1 MASQFISK
9 DNSHIFQLISQG
21 NNLKIVLEAIT
32 AWLETH
38 IQDAIVSTML
48 YDPSIEKLYLIS
60 GHQHFSPEYQQ
71 MLKAVVVHEKSGTCG
86 SAAFH
91 KHLVISENLITD
103 PKWSRQKDL
112 VQKEKLTSCWSM
124 PVLGTRGELYGTFAT
139 YYRTIRKPSDIEIN
153 LLQRAAIL
161 VSLTIDIDRERE
173 QKLLI
178 DEKYSSF
185 FKYHPDAVFEV
196 NLEGYIVSANV
207 ASEKITGFLESEI
220 KGQYYFNFVPE
231 TSFETVKIA
240 FEQSLKGESQH
251 YELQAYHASGE
262 LLWLE
267 ITNLPIKHNERIVG
281 ILVIAKDITAKYHYQ
296 ERVRLLERAIQNST
310 QGVVIAHADS
320 DMPIVYVNA
329 AFLAMTGYAESEIM
343 GKNCGFLKGPDT
355 DVITLKKIKNALT
368 TKTQSQVKIK
378 NYRKDGSWFWNQL
391 TLAPILDDLGH
402 CTHFLGIQQ
411 DVTKEC
417 VSEEY
422 IEYQKMHDYLTGL
435 FNRRAFDE
443 YLEKTLKNIQAQK
456 DLYLLYIDLDDFSPL
471 NETLG
476 HIVGDKLLQSV
487 ATRMKNFIRDKDML
501 SRISGDEFALI
512 LLDFK
517 TPDHVAEFAERLLK
531 NLSTPFQ
538 IDGHKIHI
546 TASIGIAKNCSQV
559 YQGIQLIQHAILSMQ
574 EAKKQGRNTWNW
586 YQEKYND
593 LPKIDYIN
601 LRLDLSEAL
610 EKAQLNVFYQ
620 PLIQPKTGEV
630 ASLEALIRWIHPEK
644 GFIPPDVFIPLAER
658 TGHIVSIGRWVLQQA
673 CHDIFKL
680 NKNRERPLSVSVNI
694 SPLEFHRKNFLNDLE
709 EILNVSQ
716 LPPQLLKLEV
726 TEGMLITDVQK
737 SIEILHAIRALG
749 IKVSLDDFGTGYSS
763 LSYLRRL
770 PVDQIKLDKSFF
782 ENFPI
787 DQQDTAIVKLIIE
800 IAHQLNLEV
809 VAEGIEIYEQVKFL
823 TEYECDMIQGYFYS
837 KPVPINQL
845 KL

>member
-21 NNLKIVLEAIT
+21 DNLRIVLEAIT
-32 AWLETH
+32 AWLESQ
-38 IQDAIVSTML
+38 IQDAIVSIML
-48 YDPSIEKLYLIS
+48 YDKSNGVLNLVC
-60 GHQHFSPEYQQ
+60 GHEHFSPEYQE
-71 MLKAVVVHEKSGTCG
+71 MLKEFPVQEQSGACG
-86 SAAFH
+86 TAAFH
-91 KHLVISENLITD
+91 KDMVISENLITD
-103 PKWSRQKDL
+103 PKWKALRDIL
-112 VQKEKLTSCWSM
+112 LTEKLTSCWSM
-124 PVLGTRGELYGTFAT
+124 PVISTGGDLYGTFAT
-139 YYRTIRKPSDIEIN
+139 YYRTVRKPSNIEIN
-153 LLQRAAIL
+153 LLERAAYL
-161 VSLTIDIDRERE
+161 VSLAIDIDRERE

-178 DEKYSSF
+178 NEKYSSF
-185 FKYHPDAVFEV
+185 FKYQPDAVFEV

-207 ASEKITGFLESEI
+207 AFEKITGFLGNEI
-220 KGQYYFNFVPE
+220 KGQYYCNFIPE
-231 TSFETVKIA
+231 TSLETVKTA
-240 FEQSLKGESQH
+240 FEHSLKGESQH

-262 LLWLE
+262 LLWLD
-267 ITNLPIKHNERIVG
+267 ITNLPIKYNKKIVG
-281 ILVIAKDITAKYHYQ
+281 ILVIAKNITAKNRYQ
-296 ERVRLLERAIQNST
+296 ERIRLLERAIQNST
-310 QGVVIAHADS
+310 HGVVIAHADS

-329 AFLAMTGYAESEIM
+329 AFLAMTGYTESEIV
-343 GKNCGFLKGPDT
+343 GRNCRFLKGPDT
-355 DVITLKKIKNALT
+355 DASTLKKIKNALI
-368 TKTQSQVKIK
+368 TKTQLQVKVK

-411 DVTKEC
+411 DVTKAW
-417 VSEEY
+417 VNEEY
-422 IEYQKMHDYLTGL
+422 IEYQKTHDYLTGL

-443 YLEKTLKNIQAQK
+443 YLEKTLKNIQPQK

-487 ATRMKNFIRDKDML
+487 ATRMKNFIRDTDML
-501 SRISGDEFALI
+501 GRISGDEFAII

-517 TPDHVAEFAERLLK
+517 TPDHVTEFAERLLK

-546 TASIGIAKNCSQV
+546 TASIGIAKSCSQI
-559 YQGIQLIQHAILSMQ
+559 YQGIHLIQHAILSMQ
-574 EAKKQGRNTWNW
+574 EAKKQGRNTWSW

-680 NKNRERPLSVSVNI
+680 NKTRERPLSVSVNI
-694 SPLEFHRKNFLNDLE
+694 SPLEFHRTNFLNDLE

>member
-21 NNLKIVLEAIT
+21 NNLKTVLEAIT

-38 IQDAIVSTML
+38 IEDAIVSIML
-48 YDPSIEKLYLIS
+48 YDPSIGKLHLIS
-60 GHQHFSPEYQQ
+60 GHQNFSDEYKE
-71 MLKAVVVHEKSGTCG
+71 MLKAVLVHEKSGTCG

-112 VQKEKLTSCWSM
+112 VQKENLTSCWSM
-124 PVLGTRGELYGTFAT
+124 PVLGTDGVLYGTFAT
-139 YYRTIRKPSDIEIN
+139 YYRTMIKPSDIEIN

-161 VSLTIDIDRERE
+161 VALAIEIDQERK

-178 DEKYSSF
+178 NDKYSSF
-185 FKYHPDAVFEV
+185 FKNHPDAVFEV

-207 ASEKITGFLESEI
+207 ASEKITGFLEKDI
-220 KGQYYFNFVPE
+220 KGQYYCNFVPK
-231 TSFETVKIA
+231 TSVNTVKMA
-240 FEQSLKGESQH
+240 FEQSLHGEAEH
-251 YELQAYHASGE
+251 YELQVYHASGE
-262 LLWLE
+262 LLWFDM
-267 ITNLPIKHNERIVG
+267 TNLPIKHDEKIIG
-281 ILVIAKDITAKYHYQ
+281 ILVIAKDITAKNRYQ
-296 ERVRLLERAIQNST
+296 ERVRLLERAIQNSMH
-310 QGVVIAHADS
+310 GVVITHADS

-329 AFLAMTGYAESEIM
+329 AFLTITGYTESEVM
-343 GKNCGFLKGPDT
+343 GRNCRFLQGADT
-355 DVITLKKIKNALT
+355 DAITLKKIKNALM
-368 TKTQSQVKIK
+368 TKTQLQVKIK

-411 DVTKEC
+411 DVTKEW
-417 VSEEY
+417 VNEEY

-443 YLEKTLKNIQAQK
+443 YLEKALKNIQAK
-456 DLYLLYIDLDDFSPL
+456 EDLYLLYIDLDDFSPL
-471 NETLG
+471 NESLG

-501 SRISGDEFALI
+501 SRISGDEFALV

-517 TPDHVAEFAERLLK
+517 TPDHVVEFTERLLK

-574 EAKKQGRNTWNW
+574 EAKKQGRNTWSW

-610 EKAQLNVFYQ
+610 EKAQFNVFYQ
-620 PLIQPKTGEV
+620 PLVKPKTGEV

-673 CHDIFKL
+673 CHDISKL

-709 EILNVSQ
+709 EILNASQ

-787 DQQDTAIVKLIIE
+787 NQQDTAIVKLIIE

-837 KPVPINQL
+837 KPVPMNHL